1 MRGSHFSEAYQTKAS
16 SAGNPALPRRE
27 LCASLFGGGLYWSV
41 LLCGFMLIYE
51 LAVSSVESSTMKT
64 TLGSYHLIRQAKP
77 ENRWKVPGVREFDP
91 NWIVRFCLP
100 GEQKRVTAKFYPI
113 CERCMAVEDLALR
126 ANCTADGCQR
136 DVRRWAQLEL
146 AKQAK
151 RMREGDIKASEK
163 WLRPKQYAS
172 ISEVLAVYLQRGPT
186 DRRQRVNMLSAIYEQ
201 TTGRE
206 IERAKWE
213 ELSQKLL
220 MTWAEMRQE
229 AGRRGW
235 LGLGGGKNMPDGGWA
250 VLRAM
255 ATERK
260 LKAVDEVTEA
270 AWNTTI
276 QTYLVSARSIFGE
289 KSRLKV
295 LRDLTVPELG
305 DFMEPL
311 PVDLPC
317 PEGHQEIPAAVMAEV
332 ERRLPALMGVDGQ
345 LYAFFRACEE
355 TGVRPGTLRAL
366 NAEALAVLSAEEMS
380 FWKSRMALDWKV
392 DVDELCDFGG
402 LLDIPEKKGGN
413 AVRTP
418 VSAEVAS
425 LLGGLGVGGG
435 NLFGCKHKTAAR
447 EMHERLNVWLRGCG
461 VEGNHVAYL
470 LRHRKAQA
478 LRRFG
483 GKSAVAVGLGHTSEA
498 MAERY
503 SKEDRIVPAVFS
515 R

>member
-1 MRGSHFSEAYQTKAS
+1 MGMATLIGSYSLIRKRKAANHPSAAKWPFEPNWLVRFRMPGENPKDKTARLYPVCEKCLAVEGDPVKVRPNCGQKSGDCQTGA
-16 SAGNPALPRRE
+16 RRWAE
-27 LCASLFGGGLYWSV
+27 S
-41 LLCGFMLIYE
+41 E
-51 LAVSSVESSTMKT
+51 LAVMTEAM
-64 TLGSYHLIRQAKP
+64 
-77 ENRWKVPGVREFDP
+77 
-91 NWIVRFCLP
+91 
-100 GEQKRVTAKFYPI
+100 
-113 CERCMAVEDLALR
+113 
-126 ANCTADGCQR
+126 
-136 DVRRWAQLEL
+136 RRGDMEK
-146 AKQAK
+146 KQAWLKPK
-151 RMREGDIKASEK
+151 R
-163 WLRPKQYAS
+163 YAS
-172 ISEVLAVYLQRGPT
+172 LAEVLAVYLQRGPT

-201 TTGRE
+201 VTGLE
-206 IERAKWE
+206 IERARWE

-235 LGLGGGKNMPDGGWA
+235 LGLGAGKNMPPGGWA
-250 VLRAM
+250 ILRGLA
-255 ATERK
+255 AERK
-260 LKAVDEVTEA
+260 LRAVDEVTEA

-295 LRDLTVPELG
+295 LRELSLPDLG
-305 DFMEPL
+305 DFMKPL

-332 ERRLPALMGVDGQ
+332 DRRLPGLMDEDVQ
-345 LYAFFRACEE
+345 LYAFFRVCEE

-366 NAEALAVLSAEEMS
+366 DAEALTVLSAEEMG
-380 FWKSRMALDWKV
+380 FWKARMALDWKMAEA
-392 DVDELCDFGG
+392 DLCDFGG
-402 LLDIPEKKGGN
+402 LLDIPAKKGGN

-418 VSAEVAS
+418 VSAEVAG
-425 LLGGLGVGGG
+425 LLVKLCGTGG
-435 NLFGCKHKTAAR
+435 NLFGCKNKTEA
-447 EMHERLNVWLRGCG
+447 ESLHEKRLNGWLRGCG

-503 SKEDRIVPAVFS
+503 SREDRVVPAVFGKA
-515 R
+515 RVG

>member
-1 MRGSHFSEAYQTKAS
+1 
-16 SAGNPALPRRE
+16 
-27 LCASLFGGGLYWSV
+27 
-41 LLCGFMLIYE
+41 MLIYE
-51 LAVSSVESSTMKT
+51 LGVSSNESSTMKT

-77 ENRWKVPGVREFDP
+77 ESRWKVPGVREFDP
-91 NWIVRFCLP
+91 NWVVRFCLP
-100 GEQKRVTAKFYPI
+100 GEQKRVTARLYPI
-113 CERCMAVEDLALR
+113 CERCLAVEGNPAEVR
-126 ANCTADGCQR
+126 ANCAVEGCQR
-136 DVRRWAQLEL
+136 DVRRWAELEL
-146 AKQAK
+146 AVYAK
-151 RMREGDIKASEK
+151 ALREGDLKRTQE
-163 WLRPKQYAS
+163 WLKPKQYAS

-201 TTGRE
+201 VTGRE
-206 IERAKWE
+206 IERAKWD
-213 ELSQKLL
+213 ELTQKLL

-235 LGLGGGKNMPDGGWA
+235 LGLGAGKNMPAGGWA
-250 VLRAM
+250 MLRGLA
-255 ATERK
+255 AERK

-295 LRDLTVPELG
+295 LRDLTLPELG

-332 ERRLPALMGVDGQ
+332 ERRLPALMGEDVQ

-366 NAEALAVLSAEEMS
+366 DAEALAVLSAEEMS
-380 FWKSRMALDWKV
+380 FWKSRMALDWKMAEA
-392 DVDELCDFGG
+392 DLCDFGG
-402 LLDIPEKKGGN
+402 LLDIPAKKGGN

-418 VSAEVAS
+418 VSAELAG
-425 LLGGLGVGGG
+425 LLHALAGAATG
-435 NLFGCKHKTAAR
+435 NLFGCKHKTAAL
-447 EMHERLNVWLRGCG
+447 ELHERLNVWLRGCG

-503 SKEDRIVPAVFS
+503 SREDRIVPAVFGG
-515 R
+515 RKGA